1 MTRNSVIEYGDTLQ
15 KIGGGLVQASKDL
28 SFSTVE
34 GSEANLVKLE
44 HEVSLL
50 ERSVATLES
59 VSPPKVIEKEH
70 LELICAIKDLTEG
83 MKFLIQNTKSN
94 AGIMT
99 CNKFSE
105 ALYDINNKGNIIKN
119 ISKSMIKKLLNSFVE
134 KDA

>member
-1 MTRNSVIEYGDTLQ
+1 MMRNIVIEYGETLQ
-15 KIGGGLVQASKDL
+15 TIGGRLVQASKDL

-34 GSEANLVKLE
+34 GSEVNLVKLE

-70 LELICAIKDLTEG
+70 LELICVIKSLTEG
-83 MKFLIQNTKSN
+83 VKFLIQNTKPN
-94 AGIMT
+94 AGILT
-99 CNKFSE
+99 CNNFSE

-119 ISKSMIKKLLNSFVE
+119 ISKSMILKLLNSSVE